1 MVTWPLKPA
10 NLSCPSSCGMLRS
23 KCTANTPP
31 ATNTAASSN
40 KTSRPIH
47 FMGVSVWALRTPLV
61 APVQALMRY

>member
-1 MVTWPLKPA
+1 
-10 NLSCPSSCGMLRS
+10 MLRS

-61 APVQALMRY
+61 APVQALMRN

>member
-1 MVTWPLKPA
+1 
-10 NLSCPSSCGMLRS
+10 MLRS

-47 FMGVSVWALRTPLV
+47 FMGVSVWAMSSPLGWLTQTFV
-61 APVQALMRY
+61 EGFLEP